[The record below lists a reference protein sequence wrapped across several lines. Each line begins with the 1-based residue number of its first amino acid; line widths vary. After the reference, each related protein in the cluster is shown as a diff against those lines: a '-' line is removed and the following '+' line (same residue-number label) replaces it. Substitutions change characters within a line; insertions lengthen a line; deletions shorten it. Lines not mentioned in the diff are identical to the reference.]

1 MKARC
6 FKRSFALFAD
16 AHSLFL
22 CRTFVAEG
30 LAQNV
35 LKMYM
40 EYDLALYDKCT
51 AAYFR
56 EEEDAKK
63 RLEAL
68 ASKWQEIEQAAM
80 QQGASA
86 IMAK

>member
-1 MKARC
+1 
-6 FKRSFALFAD
+6 
-16 AHSLFL
+16 
-22 CRTFVAEG
+22 
-30 LAQNV
+30 
-35 LKMYM
+35 MYM

-51 AAYFR
+51 ATYFR

-68 ASKWQEIEQAAM
+68 ASKWHEIEQAAM

>member
-1 MKARC
+1 M
-6 FKRSFALFAD
+6 
-16 AHSLFL
+16 SLL
-22 CRTFVAEG
+22 IHLLLLSTQG

-56 EEEDAKK
+56 EEEEAKK
-63 RLEAL
+63 RLEGL
-68 ASKWQEIEQAAM
+68 ANKWHEIEQAAM
-80 QQGASA
+80 QQQGLKQ
-86 IMAK
+86 ILTK